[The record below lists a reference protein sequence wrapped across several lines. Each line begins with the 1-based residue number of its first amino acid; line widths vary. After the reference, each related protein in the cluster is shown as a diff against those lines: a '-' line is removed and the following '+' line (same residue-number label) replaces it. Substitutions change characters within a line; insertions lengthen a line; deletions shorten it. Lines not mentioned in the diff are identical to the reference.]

1 MTITAEMVKA
11 LRERTGA
18 GMMEC
23 KKALVETD
31 GNLDAADEIMRKS
44 GLAKADKKAARIAAD
59 GVVVAAGSADGK
71 SAALAEVNCET
82 DFVARQP
89 EFQAF
94 ATQVGEA
101 ALKAGASEPEAI
113 AALRLA
119 DGKSTDETRRHLI
132 AKIGEKIDVRRVGI
146 LQAPDRVGRY
156 VHGIRI
162 GSLVGLR
169 GGDDALAK
177 QLAMHVAWA
186 NPRFISPADVPADVL
201 ASEREIQV
209 ALAAKEGKPPEI
221 AAKMVEGRLRKRLNE
236 ICLTGQAFEQ
246 LPDKPPVEKLLKA
259 AGATV
264 TGFLRY
270 EVGEG
275 IEKKQE
281 NFAAEVAAQV
291 EAAKGK
297 SGEDGPKSDGPGN
310 GHA

>member
-1 MTITAEMVKA
+1 MTITAETVKV

-23 KKALVETD
+23 KKALVETGGD
-31 GNLDAADEIMRKS
+31 LDAAAEIMRKA
-44 GLAKADKKAARIAAD
+44 GLAKADKKAARIAAEGAVVIATAGD
-59 GVVVAAGSADGK
+59 GR
-71 SAALAEVNCET
+71 SAALVEVNCET

-94 ATQVGEA
+94 AQSVAAA
-101 ALKAGASEPEAI
+101 ALAAAATEPAAVAG
-113 AALRLA
+113 LRLA
-119 DGKSTDETRRHLI
+119 DGGTVDETRRKLI
-132 AKIGEKIDVRRVGI
+132 ATIGEKIDVRRVG
-146 LQAPDRVGRY
+146 LLEAPDRVGGY

-162 GSLVGLR
+162 GTLVGLK
-169 GGDDALAK
+169 GGDDALAR

-186 NPRFISPADVPADVL
+186 NPQYISPEDVPADVV

-209 ALAAKEGKPPEI
+209 ALAAKEGKTPEI
-221 AAKMVEGRLRKRLNE
+221 AAKIVDGRLRKHLNE
-236 ICLTGQAFEQ
+236 ICLTGQPFEQ

-259 AGATV
+259 SDATV

-281 NFAAEVAAQV
+281 NFAAEVMAQV
-291 EAAKGK
+291 KAAEGRGAG
-297 SGEDGPKSDGPGN
+297 S
-310 GHA
+310 